1 MEEERCKDKMHGKE
15 ERKRRRRKD
24 ARIRCTGRKK
34 EKDGG
39 GKMQG

>member
-1 MEEERCKDKMHGKE
+1 MHGKE
-15 ERKRRRRKD
+15 ERERWRWKD

-34 EKDGG
+34 EKGRD

>member
-1 MEEERCKDKMHGKE
+1 VGERYKDKMHRKE
-15 ERKRRRRKD
+15 ERERWRRKD

-39 GKMQG
+39 GKMLG